1 MTRERSRDGSQTGGT
16 DGSGAWSANVTGKM
30 EKLSTIIQITSAGYH
45 TLELFKV
52 DPSRVVDRIV
62 IDTGDLRSSHM
73 GPPESYRH

>member
-1 MTRERSRDGSQTGGT
+1 
-16 DGSGAWSANVTGKM
+16 M